1 MPVFAARR
9 GVLAG
14 AALVL
19 LVVAAEPAPGTA
31 AARADAGQAPEARVN
46 RDAQLI
52 ADFTRRVQEYV
63 EIHTKADSTLSEF
76 PKSATKEQVDSH
88 RRALGQ
94 LIGRARANAKQ
105 GDIFAREIRAYFRR
119 QIGRALGGPDGAGV
133 KAAMMEDNPGPIK
146 LRINGTYPVTLPV
159 TTMPPQ
165 VLAALPRL
173 PTVIEYR
180 FIGERLVLLDV
191 HGQLVVDYMDDAI
204 PN

>member
-1 MPVFAARR
+1 MPVFACR

-14 AALVL
+14 AALL
-19 LVVAAEPAPGTA
+19 LLIVAAEPAPGTA
-31 AARADAGQAPEARVN
+31 VARADAGQAPDARVN

-76 PKSATKEQVDSH
+76 PKSATKEQMESH
-88 RRALGQ
+88 QRALGE
-94 LIGRARANAKQ
+94 LIARARANAPQ
-105 GDIFAREIRAYFRR
+105 GAIFTRDIRAYFRR
-119 QIGRALGGPDGAGV
+119 QIGRALSGSDGADI
-133 KAAMMEDNPGPIK
+133 KAAIMEDNPGPIK
-146 LRINGTYPVTLPV
+146 LRVNGTYPDALPV

-165 VLAALPRL
+165 VLSALPRL
-173 PTVIEYR
+173 PKEIEYR
-180 FIGERLVLLDV
+180 FIGQRLVLLDL

>member
-1 MPVFAARR
+1 MPVFAACQ

-19 LVVAAEPAPGTA
+19 LIQPAPGTA
-31 AARADAGQAPEARVN
+31 VPRANAGQAPEPRVN

-63 EIHTKADSTLSEF
+63 GIHTKADSTLSEF
-76 PKSATKEQVDSH
+76 PKSATKEQIESH
-88 RRALGQ
+88 QRALGE
-94 LIGRARANAKQ
+94 LIARARASATQ
-105 GDIFAREIRAYFRR
+105 GAIFTRDIRAHFRR
-119 QIGRALGGPDGAGV
+119 QIGRALSGSDGADIR
-133 KAAMMEDNPGPIK
+133 AAIMEDNPGPIK
-146 LRINGTYPVTLPV
+146 LRVNGTYPGTLPV

-165 VLAALPRL
+165 VLSALPSL
-173 PTVIEYR
+173 PKEIEYR
-180 FIGERLVLLDV
+180 FIGERLVLLDL